1 MEILELVHQEH
12 APTEERPFAC
22 SVIGCN
28 KTFGRRSDLVR
39 HSRIH
44 TNERPFKCR
53 EPDCGKSFIQRSALT
68 VHMRTHSG
76 ERPHVCE
83 YPACN
88 KSFSDSSSL
97 ARHRR
102 THTGKRPY
110 RCPFDDCTKS
120 FVKKTML
127 TKHMK
132 HDHATNGKRPQV
144 QWRPFIEE
152 RRMQMQQQQQ
162 QQPCTCAECWQQQ
175 SPPPLMATAESPYSS
190 SDEYQ
195 PTSFPSSPSS
205 GSWSQCPPLLPMP
218 YRRSSS
224 FSSTYSQDATVLP
237 SLSTFMYY
245 HDTNDKDYRRDS
257 GISLFS
263 A

>member
-22 SVIGCN
+22 AVASCN

-120 FVKKTML
+120 FVRKTML

-152 RRMQMQQQQQ
+152 RRMVQQQRQQQQQ
-162 QQPCTCAECWQQQ
+162 QQQQPQPCTCAECWQ
-175 SPPPLMATAESPYSS
+175 SPPPLVAASAESPCSS
-190 SDEYQ
+190 SDEFQ
-195 PTSFPSSPSS
+195 PSFPSSPAS
-205 GSWSQCPPLLPMP
+205 GSWQVPPLLPTP

-224 FSSTYSQDATVLP
+224 FSSYSQDTVLP
-237 SLSTFMYY
+237 SLSSFMYY
-245 HDTNDKDYRRDS
+245 HDGKEERRDS